1 MVLLDTEEGVLL
13 AQRKKIVDFLI
24 EILTDDNPSAVS
36 RQKRVV
42 CGNALVDVMGKF
54 KTFSSG

>member
-13 AQRKKIVDFLI
+13 SQRKKIVDFVI
-24 EILTDDNPSAVS
+24 EILPDENPSAAS

-42 CGNALVDVMGKF
+42 SGNALVDVMGKF